1 MTIDIQ
7 EDVLESLKSTLE
19 NADFKKALKIINDN
33 KIDTNSLGNKK
44 ISFIYLNKEFSTNL
58 TTILILLRGP

>member
-19 NADFKKALKIINDN
+19 RADFKSATQIIIDN
-33 KIDTNSLGNKK
+33 NSLLITIDG
-44 ISFIYLNKEFSTNL
+44 FI
-58 TTILILLRGP
+58 IH